1 MAADKK
7 GITVKVDADL
17 HAEIREYLDTHQ
29 MTMAEFI
36 SLAVE
41 DELHP
46 KYQEKEENTME
57 KMRTLAFQVPEEF
70 FQKLLV
76 QFFLFFPFFLF
87 LSQQPLLHLP
97 QGLVGVVKKCHGS
110 SSFVAVYFNGWKWE
124 SKEKTGGRE
133 A

>member
-17 HAEIREYLDTHQ
+17 HAEIREYLDAHQ

-57 KMRTLAFQVPEEF
+57 KMSEAESRRQDCCRDGLPGSRYRRDHRR
-70 FQKLLV
+70 
-76 QFFLFFPFFLF
+76 
-87 LSQQPLLHLP
+87 LS
-97 QGLVGVVKKCHGS
+97 
-110 SSFVAVYFNGWKWE
+110 A
-124 SKEKTGGRE
+124 
-133 A
+133 